1 MLLFLVALFFAGPI
15 AEIYVLLRAGEAFG
29 AGPVVAACIAT
40 AILGGLILRLQ
51 GLAALN
57 SARRDLDQG
66 RPPVEAA
73 ADGVFLLIAA
83 PFLLTPG
90 FITDTLGFLLL
101 IPPLRRF
108 IARRM
113 LARLRRSVDEGRTT
127 LIVRRI
133 ER

>member
-1 MLLFLVALFFAGPI
+1 MLLVILALFVIGPI
-15 AEIYVLLRAGEAFG
+15 AELYVLIRAGAAFG
-29 AGPVVAACIAT
+29 AGPVVLACIAT

-51 GLAALN
+51 GLAALR
-57 SARRDLDQG
+57 SARKDLDAG

-90 FITDTLGFLLL
+90 FITDALGFLLL

-108 IARRM
+108 IARRVLM
-113 LARLRRSVDEGRTT
+113 RLRRSIEEGRTT
-127 LIVRRI
+127 LIVRRY
-133 ER
+133 